1 MKSTKHIL
9 MLTPLFPEDETY
21 DTCQPS
27 LQVFVKELALSRPD
41 VKVSVISFHQ
51 PVREKPYKWHGVD
64 VYTCNANFK
73 NKLFKIPHLLK
84 VFPYA
89 KEINKKQKIDC
100 IHSFWLT
107 DCAAY
112 GNLLS
117 NMYKIPHYCTAMGQD
132 VRASSKYLKIINFKK
147 INKLVMLSSFQDA
160 VFKKNKANTNTLII
174 AWGLDVKN
182 FPKFNN
188 NERPIDILGVG
199 SLIGLKNYQSFI
211 RVVAELV
218 KQFPNIKTYILGE
231 GVSENQLRNQIKK
244 LKLEK
249 NIILTGQVARREVVE
264 YMSKSKIL
272 LHPSNFESQ
281 GYIFYEALHSGMQVI
296 SFKVGIAEANMKWFV
311 AKSELEIID
320 RLSKLLLHKQN
331 YDPHPVETVED
342 TVRKYCEWVYF

>member
-1 MKSTKHIL
+1 

-41 VKVSVISFHQ
+41 IKVSVISFHQ
-51 PVREKPYKWHGVD
+51 PVKEKPYQWHGVD

-73 NKLFKIPHLLK
+73 NKFFKIPHLLK
-84 VFPYA
+84 VFPFV
-89 KEINKKQKIDC
+89 KKINKNQKIDC

-117 NMYKIPHYCTAMGQD
+117 SMYKIPHYCTAMGQD

-147 INKLVMLSSFQDA
+147 ITKLVMLSSFQDE
-160 VFKKNKANTNTLII
+160 VFKKNKANTDTVII
-174 AWGLDVKN
+174 PWGLDTKN

-188 NERPIDILGVG
+188 NERSVDILGVG
-199 SLIGLKNYQSFI
+199 SLIDLKNYQCFI
-211 RVVAELV
+211 RVVAKLAN
-218 KQFPNIKTYILGE
+218 QFPDIQTYILGE
-231 GVSENQLRNQIKK
+231 GVSENQLRDQIKK

-249 NIILTGQVARREVVE
+249 NIILTGQVARKEVVE

-272 LHPSNFESQ
+272 LHPSTFESQ

-296 SFKVGIAEANMKWFV
+296 SFKVGIAKTNPKWFV
-311 AKSELEIID
+311 AENETEIVD
-320 RLSKLLLHKQN
+320 RITKLLLQKQN
-331 YDPHPVETVED
+331 FDSYPVETVEK
-342 TVRKYCEWVYF
+342 TVEKYCEWVYQV